1 MNRYAQMIS
10 ELKTPEVMKRL
21 TYLYGQRDGMLVAQS
36 ARYSRLLKRHEE
48 LVGYEGP
55 ISMVSAPGRTEIGG
69 NHTDHNRGKVLAA
82 AVNLDTLAAVSPR
95 ADGVVNIHSEGYAP
109 LTLSLDDLSVHE
121 AEKGT
126 TAALL
131 MQLSI
136 DSGFVI
142 IMLTTFGVLTFTVG
156 LQPGWLALGLVAV
169 ALVGGLVFV
178 IAVGGLKPQLVLKV
192 LRPFVKLADK
202 ILAKFKKPAIDES
215 VERTIH
221 NFSSAAHLIT
231 KNPRKT
237 VQSFLWT
244 TLSSICE
251 MSCFVLVGF
260 AFGVHHPEALIC
272 GYVVA
277 TLFAMISFVPQ
288 GVGVVE
294 AAVTVAFALF
304 GIGSA
309 TGLAVVIVYRGI
321 VFWLPFLVGAVVI
334 QRIKAFMPLGSR
346 DLKGKAEAMEHELPD
361 KVEAVKQVEADEVAK
376 WDSAEAKAEKVSVSA
391 KVSQSG
397 SGKAPKKTK

>member
-1 MNRYAQMIS
+1 MRGNLQKVMIGLVVVIVLAFIFFS
-10 ELKTPEVMKRL
+10 GDSLVKLVDTIKQGTPFFIIAAV
-21 TYLYGQRDGMLVAQS
+21 VAQLCKYLAQGRGS
-36 ARYSRLLKRHEE
+36 QACFNTVNGH
-48 LVGYEGP
+48 
-55 ISMVSAPGRTEIGG
+55 ISYRTG
-69 NHTDHNRGKVLAA
+69 
-82 AVNLDTLAAVSPR
+82 
-95 ADGVVNIHSEGYAP
+95 
-109 LTLSLDDLSVHE
+109 LSLVFGTFFMNTVAPSMNLAGTSLVM
-121 AEKGT
+121 ATATRNGMQAGKGT

-346 DLKGKAEAMEHELPD
+346 DLKGKAETMEHELPD
-361 KVEAVKQVEADEVAK
+361 AVEAVKQVEADEAAK